1 MSLSKN
7 EKKMT
12 RHTDATLE
20 VLLTEPQRNRTRTGK
35 KSEVEQILFLIENI
49 AARLNKPRG

>member
-12 RHTDATLE
+12 RHTDTTLE

-49 AARLNKPRG
+49 AAHLNKPRG